1 MGYLLLAISAL
12 ASVVALRTWLKIIT
26 PWVKRRRRATNIA
39 ELGVGD
45 WPGIIGAFL
54 PRRARQVWNVSW
66 MTGCVLLLGLPHF
79 LVLRTFFRPGELD
92 PWYWFHFAWTLI
104 WWLIVLAVPAALA
117 ASHRL
122 SLVSNQET
130 NSKDS

>member
-1 MGYLLLAISAL
+1 MLAISVL
-12 ASVVALRTWLKIIT
+12 ASVVAFRGWNKIIT

-45 WPGIIGAFL
+45 WPGLIGAFL
-54 PRRARQVWNVSW
+54 PRRARQVWNVFV
-66 MTGCVLLLGLPHF
+66 MTVCVLFLGLPHF

-92 PWYWFHFAWTLI
+92 PWYWVHFAWTLI
-104 WWLIVLAVPAALA
+104 WWLIVLALPTALA

-122 SLVSNQET
+122 SLLSNQE
-130 NSKDS
+130 NDGKDS